1 MVSWYRQWLSQLLAA
16 FFLPGTQIGF
26 WNYSSELANK
36 ISVLLHTKN
45 DRACSNSVC
54 NVVVCQSL
62 SRVWLWDH
70 MHCSTPGFP
79 VLHYLPE
86 SAKTHVQWVDDAIQP
101 SCCPLYPYLQSFP
114 ASGSFPKRRLIA
126 LGGQSIGASTSASV
140 LPMNIQDWF
149 PLGLSGLI
157 SSQSKGL
164 SRVLSRTTVRKHR
177 FFGTWSSL
185 WSNSDIRVFYSFQ
198 PNILFVTDGSN
209 ISAYKFHTE
218 NILHSASLI
227 WQWSSPFPWQHYVSI
242 IVRQIKM

>member
-54 NVVVCQSL
+54 NVVCQSL

-70 MHCSTPGFP
+70 MDCSTPGFP

-101 SCCPLYPYLQSFP
+101 SCCPLLPLPSIFPSIRVFSNEAAHCIRWPKYWSFTFSISP
-114 ASGSFPKRRLIA
+114 SNEYSWLIL
-126 LGGQSIGASTSASV
+126 LGFR
-140 LPMNIQDWF
+140 QDS
-149 PLGLSGLI
+149 L
-157 SSQSKGL
+157 QSKGL
-164 SRVLSRTTVRKHR
+164 SRVFCSTTIWKHQ
-177 FFGTWSSL
+177 FFGTQPSL
-185 WSNSDIRVFYSFQ
+185 WLTSLYDCWKTHRFDYMDLCQQSDVFFAFEYT
-198 PNILFVTDGSN
+198 V
-209 ISAYKFHTE
+209 
-218 NILHSASLI
+218 
-227 WQWSSPFPWQHYVSI
+227 
-242 IVRQIKM
+242 